1 MQHHPTNTKH
11 SGNSPDVLDLDALGV
26 VPLEVVEGALEPG
39 ERVEEVL
46 DGDGGGALR
55 HRRLDLLAHVVE
67 GDHVVHR
74 VDRPVNVLLQE
85 GVRQ

>member
-1 MQHHPTNTKH
+1 M
-11 SGNSPDVLDLDALGV
+11 
-26 VPLEVVEGALEPG
+26 
-39 ERVEEVL
+39 EEVL

-55 HRRLDLLAHVVE
+55 HRRLNLLAHVVE